1 LVSTNVLQL
10 IRTSVPIKHCN
21 YYHFSTSVLW
31 LWSTSVL
38 IKIVLSI
45 LMYSFKILT
54 NVSIF
59 LYQCTHSMLSK
70 RSKYLV
76 VKVLN
81 HIMII
86 IFVYIIHVDVCTMH
100 LVIINW
106 IILVVTI
113 ICRLCLFIKCICIV
127 MLAEG
132 VSPKSTNYWYGNL
145 CMKYIYKYINKNI
158 KSYILVKLICSSD
171 IHKYYTKIYAG

>member
-1 LVSTNVLQL
+1 MFEQFNTAIHWIIDHKLKSTGCVHVLDDF
-10 IRTSVPIKHCN
+10 
-21 YYHFSTSVLW
+21 HFAH
-31 LWSTSVL
+31 
-38 IKIVLSI
+38 SI
-45 LMYSFKILT
+45 
-54 NVSIF
+54 
-59 LYQCTHSMLSK
+59 LSK

-81 HIMII
+81 YIMIT
-86 IFVYIIHVDVCTMH
+86 IFVYIIHVDVYTMY

-106 IILVVTI
+106 IILVVTS
-113 ICRLCLFIKCICIV
+113 ICRLCLYTKCICIV

-132 VSPKSTNYWYGNL
+132 VSLKSTNYWYGNL

-171 IHKYYTKIYAG
+171 IHKY